1 MSKTYKLV
9 VSPRI
14 EFDVKFSLNDGGT
27 EKPFGMRLAAQRQ
40 PLGEQAR
47 EFSEQIKVKEFLEA
61 RGLVMLGWIGKA
73 PLVGENDE
81 PVPAGPEA
89 LNALYDL
96 VVGMVE
102 LVFAS
107 YQQANGAKGRTGN

>member
-1 MSKTYKLV
+1 MSKSYKLA

-27 EKPFGMRLAAQRQ
+27 EKAFGLRLAAQRQ
-40 PLGEQAR
+40 PLDEQKR
-47 EFSEQIKVKEFLEA
+47 EFSEQIKVKDYLEA

-73 PLVGENDE
+73 ALETEAGDPLPPGK
-81 PVPAGPEA
+81 EA
-89 LNALYDL
+89 LDALCEL

-102 LVFAS
+102 LVYAN
-107 YQQANGAKGRTGN
+107 YQQANGAKGRSGN